1 MSRANIPAAKRLII
15 ALDVPTGAQA
25 RGLVEDLGDTV
36 SFYKV
41 GLELFT
47 GNDGF
52 AMVDW
57 LTRRGK
63 QVFVDLKF
71 FDVPATVARAVS
83 QLRGRQVSFATVHG
97 NDAMMRAAA
106 EAAGEVGILA
116 VTVLTSLDAADM
128 RDLGFDCDIPALVR
142 SRAQRAVALGCAG
155 VVASGQEAAMLRKTL
170 GGDGL
175 IVTPG
180 IRPVRQDDDQKR
192 TVTPTQALRDGAD
205 YLVVGRPVRDADNPR
220 EAARVI
226 QDEIASAL
234 GRSVG

>member
-1 MSRANIPAAKRLII
+1 MSRASIPAAKRLII

-25 RGLVEDLGDTV
+25 RDLVEDLGDTV

-47 GNDGF
+47 GDDGF

-170 GGDGL
+170 GDDGL

-234 GRSVG
+234 GHSVG

>member
-1 MSRANIPAAKRLII
+1 MSRTSIPAAKRLII

-25 RGLVEDLGDTV
+25 RDLVEDLGDTV

-47 GNDGF
+47 GEDGF

-63 QVFVDLKF
+63 EVFVDLKF

-170 GGDGL
+170 GDDGL

-205 YLVVGRPVRDADNPR
+205 YLVVGRPVRDAGNPR

-234 GRSVG
+234 GHSVG

>member
-1 MSRANIPAAKRLII
+1 MSRASIAAAKRLII

-25 RGLVEDLGDTV
+25 RDLVEDLGDTV

-47 GNDGF
+47 GEDGF
-52 AMVDW
+52 TMVDW
-57 LTRRGK
+57 LTSRGK
-63 QVFVDLKF
+63 EVFVDLKF

-128 RDLGFDCDIPALVR
+128 QDLGFDCDIPALVR
-142 SRAQRAVALGCAG
+142 SRALRAVALGCAG

-170 GGDGL
+170 GSDGL

-180 IRPVRQDDDQKR
+180 IRPVLQDDDQKR

-234 GRSVG
+234 GHCVG

>member
-47 GNDGF
+47 GDDGF

-63 QVFVDLKF
+63 EVFVDLKF

-170 GGDGL
+170 GDDGL

>member
-1 MSRANIPAAKRLII
+1 MSRASIPAAKRLII

-47 GNDGF
+47 GDDGF

-234 GRSVG
+234 GHSVG

>member
-25 RGLVEDLGDTV
+25 RSLVEDLGDTV

-47 GNDGF
+47 GDDGF

-170 GGDGL
+170 GDDGL

-205 YLVVGRPVRDADNPR
+205 YLVVGRPVRDAGNPR

>member
-1 MSRANIPAAKRLII
+1 
-15 ALDVPTGAQA
+15 
-25 RGLVEDLGDTV
+25 LVEDLGDTV

-47 GNDGF
+47 GDDGF

-63 QVFVDLKF
+63 EVFVDLKF

-106 EAAGEVGILA
+106 EAAGEIGILA

-220 EAARVI
+220 EVARNI
-226 QDEIASAL
+226 QDEITSAL
-234 GRSVG
+234 GHSVG

>member
-1 MSRANIPAAKRLII
+1 
-15 ALDVPTGAQA
+15 
-25 RGLVEDLGDTV
+25 
-36 SFYKV
+36 
-41 GLELFT
+41 
-47 GNDGF
+47 
-52 AMVDW
+52 
-57 LTRRGK
+57 
-63 QVFVDLKF
+63 
-71 FDVPATVARAVS
+71 
-83 QLRGRQVSFATVHG
+83 
-97 NDAMMRAAA
+97 MMRAAA
-106 EAAGEVGILA
+106 EAAGEIGILA

-220 EAARVI
+220 EVARNI
-226 QDEIASAL
+226 QDEITSAL
-234 GRSVG
+234 GHSVG

>member
-25 RGLVEDLGDTV
+25 RDLVEDLGDTV

-47 GNDGF
+47 GDDGF

-63 QVFVDLKF
+63 EVFVDLKF

-170 GGDGL
+170 GDDGL

-234 GRSVG
+234 GHSVA

>member
-1 MSRANIPAAKRLII
+1 MSRTSIPAAKRLII

-25 RGLVEDLGDTV
+25 RDLVEDLGDTV

-47 GNDGF
+47 GDDGF

-63 QVFVDLKF
+63 EVFVDLKF

-170 GGDGL
+170 GDDGL

-205 YLVVGRPVRDADNPR
+205 YLVVGRPVRDAGNPR

-234 GRSVG
+234 GHSVG

>member
-1 MSRANIPAAKRLII
+1 MSRASIPAAKRLII

-25 RGLVEDLGDTV
+25 RDLVEDLGDTV

-47 GNDGF
+47 GDDGF

-170 GGDGL
+170 GDDGL

-205 YLVVGRPVRDADNPR
+205 YLVVGRPVRDAGNPR

-234 GRSVG
+234 GHSVG

>member
-25 RGLVEDLGDTV
+25 RDLVEDLGDTV

-47 GNDGF
+47 GDDGF

-63 QVFVDLKF
+63 EVFVDLKF

-170 GGDGL
+170 GDDGL

-220 EAARVI
+220 EAARNI

-234 GRSVG
+234 GHPVA

>member
-47 GNDGF
+47 GDDGF

-63 QVFVDLKF
+63 EVFVDLKF

-170 GGDGL
+170 GDDGL

-234 GRSVG
+234 GHSVG

>member
-25 RGLVEDLGDTV
+25 RDLVEDLGDTV

-47 GNDGF
+47 GDDGF

-170 GGDGL
+170 GDDGL

-205 YLVVGRPVRDADNPR
+205 YLVVGRPVRDAGNPR

-234 GRSVG
+234 GYSVG